1 MQWKAQWV
9 GLGPNLSLIVHVTLD
24 ESPEC
29 DDVSFIL
36 LDELLRVA
44 RIECGTSIHYN
55 VQRHAQEILP
65 KVPSSVL
72 AHGEKYI
79 KSIIIL

>member
-9 GLGPNLSLIVHVTLD
+9 GLRPNVSFIVHVPLD
-24 ESPEC
+24 KSPEC
-29 DDVSFIL
+29 DGISFIL
-36 LDELLRVA
+36 LNELLRVA
-44 RIECGTSIHYN
+44 RIECGTSICYD